1 MEAFMGLAQ
10 VRMGLLD
17 DRAGLGEAQRRLAG
31 DGGDLG
37 IHRRDAEIGR
47 IGDALRLAA

>member
-1 MEAFMGLAQ
+1 VEAFMRLAQ

-17 DRAGLGEAQRRLAG
+17 DRAGLGEPERCLAG

-37 IHRRDAEIGR
+37 IDRRDARSGE
-47 IGDALRLAA
+47 